1 MNHLV
6 LNKFLI
12 NREFYG
18 MLQYFMDSFMLQFLA
33 LQIYV

>member
-18 MLQYFMDSFMLQFLA
+18 MLQYFMDLFLLQLLA
-33 LQIYV
+33 LQMFV